1 MTSGPDRRDA
11 ARPPDAPVRPDTVAA
26 RGGRDVPSASRPLT
40 PPIYQ
45 TNVYVF
51 EDMETVESVWEN
63 KRPGFV
69 YGRYG
74 TANHAMLEEL
84 VAALE
89 GAEAGVA
96 CASGMG
102 ATTALLLG
110 LFEAGDHLVAARD
123 LYGSTAAFLRD
134 EARRFGVETTF
145 VDATDP
151 GRILAALTPRTRAV
165 FVEAL
170 SNPLVRLV
178 DLPAVAPELAR
189 RGVDVVVDS
198 SLASPAVFR
207 PIEHGATVVL
217 HSLTKFISGHGD
229 VTGGL
234 VLGRA
239 EPMARVRNAMI
250 RAGTNLGPFDA
261 WLATRGAR
269 TLAVRLER
277 QCATALRIAEF
288 LERHAAV
295 ARVHYPGLDSHPQ
308 RAVARK
314 LLPRHGGAILSFD
327 LAGGALAVE
336 RFMARAQLMEFAPS
350 FGDVATT
357 WTYPAR
363 TSHRRVAEDELKAM
377 GIGAGLVRL
386 SVGLEDA
393 EDLIEDL
400 SGALAQGGGGAAA
413 KCHGGESPISR

>member
-1 MTSGPDRRDA
+1 VDFETL
-11 ARPPDAPVRPDTVAA
+11 VA
-26 RGGRDVPSASRPLT
+26 RGGRDVASASRPLT

-51 EDMETVESVWEN
+51 EDMDTVESVWES
-63 KRPGFV
+63 KKPGFV

-74 TANHAMLEEL
+74 TANHTMLEDL

-89 GAEAGVA
+89 GAEAAVA

-110 LFEAGDHLVAARD
+110 LFQSGDHLVAARD
-123 LYGSTAAFLRD
+123 LYGSTAALLAD
-134 EARRFGVETTF
+134 DGRRLGIETDF

-151 GRILAALTPRTRAV
+151 TAVLGALRPKTRAV
-165 FVEAL
+165 FVESL
-170 SNPLVRLV
+170 SNPLLRLA
-178 DLPAVAPELAR
+178 DLDALAPALAT
-189 RGVDVVVDS
+189 RGVDLIVDS
-198 SLASPAVFR
+198 SLASPAVLR
-207 PIEHGATVVL
+207 PIEHGATIVM

-229 VTGGL
+229 VTGGI

-239 EPMARVRNAMI
+239 EPMARVRAAMI

-269 TLAVRLER
+269 TLSVRVER
-277 QCATALRIAEF
+277 QSANALALAGF
-288 LERHAAV
+288 LEKQRAV
-295 ARVHYPGLDSHPQ
+295 FRVYYPGLASHPQ
-308 RAVARK
+308 RELAKRLMPAAAG
-314 LLPRHGGAILSFD
+314 PMLSFD

-336 RFMARAQLMEFAPS
+336 RFMNRARLMEFAPS

-363 TSHRRVAEDELKAM
+363 TSHRRVPDEAKAQM
-377 GIGAGLVRL
+377 GIGPGLVRL
-386 SVGLEDA
+386 SVGLEK
-393 EDLIEDL
+393 IEDL
-400 SGALAQGGGGAAA
+400 MADLEGALG
-413 KCHGGESPISR
+413 

>member
-1 MTSGPDRRDA
+1 MNFETL
-11 ARPPDAPVRPDTVAA
+11 VA

-51 EDMETVESVWEN
+51 EDMDTVESVWEH
-63 KRPGFV
+63 KSPGFV

-74 TANHAMLEEL
+74 TANHTMLEEL

-102 ATTALLLG
+102 ATTAVVLAM
-110 LFEAGDHLVAARD
+110 FEAGDHLVAARD
-123 LYGSTAAFLRD
+123 LYGSTKAFLGD
-134 EARRFGVETTF
+134 EARRLGIETEF
-145 VDATDP
+145 VDGTDP
-151 GRILAALTPRTRAV
+151 ARILGALRPRTRAV

-170 SNPLVRLV
+170 SNPLLRLA
-178 DLPAVAPELAR
+178 DLPALAPELSR
-189 RGVDVVVDS
+189 RGVELIVDS

-207 PIEHGATVVL
+207 PIVHGATVVV

-229 VTGGL
+229 VTGGI

-239 EPMARVRNAMI
+239 ETVGRVRNAMI
-250 RAGTNLGPFDA
+250 RAGANLGPFDA

-277 QCATALRIAEF
+277 QCASALTLAGF
-288 LERHAAV
+288 LEGHAAV
-295 ARVHYPGLDSHPQ
+295 ARVHYPGLPSHPQ
-308 RAVARK
+308 HALAKR
-314 LLPRHGGAILSFD
+314 LMPRLHGAMLSFD
-327 LAGGALAVE
+327 LRGGAVAVE
-336 RFMARAQLMEFAPS
+336 RFMARTRLLEFAPS

-363 TSHRRVAEDELKAM
+363 TSHRRVAEEEQAAM
-377 GIGAGLVRL
+377 GIGPGLIRV
-386 SVGLEDA
+386 SVGLEDPD
-393 EDLIEDL
+393 DLIADL
-400 SGALAQGGGGAAA
+400 VGALG
-413 KCHGGESPISR
+413 

>member
-1 MTSGPDRRDA
+1 MTDAKDRA
-11 ARPPDAPVRPDTVAA
+11 VKFETLAA
-26 RGGRDVPSASRPLT
+26 RGGRDVASASRPLT
-40 PPIYQ
+40 APIYQ

-51 EDMETVESVWEN
+51 EDMDTVESVWEQ

-110 LFEAGDHLVAARD
+110 LFEPGDHLIAARD
-123 LYGSTAAFLRD
+123 LYGSTAAFLGD
-134 EARRFGVETTF
+134 EGRRLGVETEF
-145 VDATDP
+145 VDATD
-151 GRILAALTPRTRAV
+151 AAGVLRALRPRTRAV

-170 SNPLVRLV
+170 SNPLLRLA
-178 DLPAVAPELAR
+178 DLPALAPDLAR
-189 RGVDVVVDS
+189 RGVELIVDS

-207 PIEHGATVVL
+207 PIAHGATIVL

-239 EPMARVRNAMI
+239 DTMGRVRNAMI
-250 RAGTNLGPFDA
+250 RAGANLGPFDA

-277 QCATALRIAEF
+277 QCASALALARF
-288 LERHAAV
+288 LEGHATV
-295 ARVHYPGLDSHPQ
+295 ARVYYPGLPSHPQ
-308 RAVARK
+308 HALARR
-314 LLPRHGGAILSFD
+314 LMPSRQGAMLSFD
-327 LAGGALAVE
+327 VRDGALAVE
-336 RFMARAQLMEFAPS
+336 RFMARARLLEFAPS

-363 TSHRRVAEDELKAM
+363 TSHRRVAEEDKIAM
-377 GIGAGLVRL
+377 GIGPGLIRV
-386 SVGLEDA
+386 SVGLEDPD
-393 EDLIEDL
+393 DLIADL
-400 SGALAQGGGGAAA
+400 GAAL
-413 KCHGGESPISR
+413 G